1 MFYFYSYIICGLAM
15 IISTWMG
22 LRSPI
27 EKHTAD
33 ALVITRLLIL
43 IMLVLK
49 FINLF
54 LRFPLFSKII
64 FLQIIALIILLTITE
79 MVFRRK
85 RLTFGNP
92 WLSLVLELLTIVCAF
107 LCILQNLTILKHKFY
122 NKIIQRPQCNRIA
135 HEISVLILG
144 VRIPGDA
151 FFIDLL

>member
-107 LCILQNLTILKHKFY
+107 LCIL
-122 NKIIQRPQCNRIA
+122 
-135 HEISVLILG
+135 
-144 VRIPGDA
+144 
-151 FFIDLL
+151 